1 MANAGLKTSLAGLLL
16 AMLAGTAVGQTDAG
30 AKAAAKPAAKPQAA
44 APAATEAAPQGAAG
58 NARKAA
64 EAKAEGDVRAE
75 IRRQLEARFPG
86 AEIRH
91 VGRTPYLGLY
101 EVLMDGQMIY
111 TDSKV
116 SLVFVGNLYDPVKRQ
131 NLTQERMQDL
141 TAVKWS
147 DLPLDLAFK
156 TVKGNGSRKLA
167 VFSDV
172 DCPFCK
178 RLEEELK
185 NVNDVT
191 IYTFLF
197 PIDSLH
203 PDAGRKS
210 KLVWCSSDR
219 QKAFDELM
227 QKGVV
232 PSSRIECD
240 DPVAKIVA
248 LGEKL
253 RIQATPTMIFAD
265 GRIVPGALPKAQLEA
280 QLARA
285 EANLKARPN

>member
-1 MANAGLKTSLAGLLL
+1 
-16 AMLAGTAVGQTDAG
+16 VGQTDAG